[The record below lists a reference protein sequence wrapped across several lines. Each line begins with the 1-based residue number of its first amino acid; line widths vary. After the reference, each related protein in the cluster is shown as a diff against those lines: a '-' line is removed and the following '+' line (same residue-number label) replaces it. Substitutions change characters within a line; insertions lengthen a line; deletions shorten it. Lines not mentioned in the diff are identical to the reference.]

1 MRPLSIPIP
10 ASRCYPRRVKLFLAA
25 LLLLTAPA
33 MAEDIVGRASIRD
46 GDTIN
51 IGKQRIR
58 LDGVDAPE
66 SWQTCHDA
74 GGKLYHCGV
83 RAAEVLDALLAAS
96 RPTRCRQVDTDRYG
110 RVVAI
115 CWTNAGVEVNAAMVL
130 AGHALDWPKYSKGR
144 YQPQQAEARRHKR
157 GIWSGAFTL
166 PWEARRM
173 KRGS

>member
-1 MRPLSIPIP
+1 M
-10 ASRCYPRRVKLFLAA
+10 KLFLAA

-33 MAEDIVGRASIRD
+33 MAGDIVGRASVID
-46 GDTIN
+46 GDTIS
-51 IGKQRIR
+51 IHGTRIR
-58 LDGVDAPE
+58 LAGVDAPE

-74 GGKLYHCGV
+74 GGKLYRCGA
-83 RAAEVLDALLAAS
+83 RAAEALDALLAAS
-96 RPTRCRQVDTDRYG
+96 RPTRCRQMDTDRYG

-130 AGHALDWPKYSKGR
+130 AGQALDWPKYSRNR
-144 YQPQQAEARRHKR
+144 YQPQQAEAKRHKR
-157 GIWSGAFTL
+157 GIWSGTFIL

>member
-1 MRPLSIPIP
+1 
-10 ASRCYPRRVKLFLAA
+10 VKLALAA

-33 MAEDIVGRASIRD
+33 LAGDIVGRASVID
-46 GDTIN
+46 GDTIS
-51 IGKQRIR
+51 IHGTRIR

-74 GGKLYHCGV
+74 GGKLYRCGA
-83 RAAEVLDALLAAS
+83 RAAEALDELLAAS
-96 RPTRCRQVDTDRYG
+96 RPTRCRQMDTDRYG

-130 AGHALDWPKYSKGR
+130 AGQALDWPKYSRNR
-144 YQPQQAEARRHKR
+144 YQPQQAEAKRHKR
-157 GIWSGAFTL
+157 GIWSGTFIL

>member
-1 MRPLSIPIP
+1 M
-10 ASRCYPRRVKLFLAA
+10 KLVLAA

-33 MAEDIVGRASIRD
+33 LAGDIVGRADVVD
-46 GDTIN
+46 GDTID
-51 IGKQRIR
+51 IGKVRIR

-74 GGKLYHCGV
+74 AGKLYRCGA
-83 RAAEVLDALLAAS
+83 RAAEALDALLVAS

-130 AGHALDWPKYSKGR
+130 AGQALDWPKYSRGR
-144 YQPQQAEARRHKR
+144 YQPQQAEAKRHKR
-157 GIWSGAFTL
+157 GVWSGAFTL

>member
-1 MRPLSIPIP
+1 MCRNLLFVPL
-10 ASRCYPRRVKLFLAA
+10 AVATLG
-25 LLLLTAPA
+25 LTSTTATLHGQ
-33 MAEDIVGRASIRD
+33 EHEVIVGFASIVD
-46 GDTIN
+46 ADTIS
-51 IGKQRIR
+51 IHGARIR

-74 GGKLYHCGV
+74 GGKLYRCGA
-83 RAAEVLDALLAAS
+83 RAAEALDVLLAAS

-115 CWTNAGVEVNAAMVL
+115 CWTNAGVEVNAAMV
-130 AGHALDWPKYSKGR
+130 ANGWAVDWPRYSRHR

>member
-1 MRPLSIPIP
+1 M
-10 ASRCYPRRVKLFLAA
+10 KLALAA

-33 MAEDIVGRASIRD
+33 LAGDIVGRASVID
-46 GDTIN
+46 GDTIS
-51 IGKQRIR
+51 IHGTRIR

-74 GGKLYHCGV
+74 GGKLYRCGA
-83 RAAEVLDALLAAS
+83 RAAEALDELLAAS
-96 RPTRCRQVDTDRYG
+96 RPTRCRQMDTDRYG

-130 AGHALDWPKYSKGR
+130 AGQALDWPKYSRNR
-144 YQPQQAEARRHKR
+144 YQPQQAEAKRHKR
-157 GIWSGAFTL
+157 GIWSGTFIL